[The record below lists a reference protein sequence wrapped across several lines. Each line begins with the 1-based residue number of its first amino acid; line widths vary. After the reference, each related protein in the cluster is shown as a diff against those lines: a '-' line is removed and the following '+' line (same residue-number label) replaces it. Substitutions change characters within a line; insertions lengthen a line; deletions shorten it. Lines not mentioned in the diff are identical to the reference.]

1 MNSPTPLGVA
11 ERVGKNYERSR
22 ASWFE
27 EDFTGHRIAV
37 CLSHGRRSVT
47 NEKKSSFTVR
57 DVKIYHSMRLCHI
70 FRNKKKK
77 KGKRN
82 GKGTKKVNSK
92 RIIKKRDDT
101 GY

>member
-57 DVKIYHSMRLCHI
+57 DVKSYHSMRLCHI

-77 KGKRN
+77 KGKKKWERN
-82 GKGTKKVNSK
+82 EESK
-92 RIIKKRDDT
+92 LEEDYKEE
-101 GY
+101 G

>member
-11 ERVGKNYERSR
+11 ERVGKNYGSR

-37 CLSHGRRSVT
+37 CLSHGRGSVT

-57 DVKIYHSMRLCHI
+57 DVKSYHSMRLCHI

-77 KGKRN
+77 KKKKWERN
-82 GKGTKKVNSK
+82 EESK
-92 RIIKKRDDT
+92 LEEDYKEE
-101 GY
+101 G

>member
-1 MNSPTPLGVA
+1 MNSPTPLGV
-11 ERVGKNYERSR
+11 ERVGKNYGSR

-37 CLSHGRRSVT
+37 CLSHGRGSVT

-57 DVKIYHSMRLCHI
+57 DVKSYHSMRLCHI

-77 KGKRN
+77 KKKKKWERN
-82 GKGTKKVNSK
+82 EESK
-92 RIIKKRDDT
+92 LEEDYKEE
-101 GY
+101 G